1 MKCTHIGGKIVGT
14 NKNKNTS
21 KVIQYVQYVIQQRY
35 LLYYTV
41 ANIDTIGR
49 SESDILNY
57 CRLFREQGRGISDR
71 EYSKKKVKCIYTYY
85 ILNI

>member
-49 SESDILNY
+49 CESDILNY

-71 EYSKKKVKCIYTYY
+71 EYSKKK
-85 ILNI
+85 